1 MPVKLVGRHYIADS
15 QISKRSRVKSKKFNQ
30 RRSFMSKLLRNL
42 LALAL
47 AGASASAVAEVT
59 IGVTLSATGPAA
71 SLGIPEKNT
80 IALMPKTIGG
90 ETVKYVVLD
99 DASDPTAASKNARK
113 LTTEDKAD
121 VIIGSSTTPTSTAV
135 LEVAAETK
143 TPQIALAPFAPAA
156 DKAAWVF
163 QTPQDFGI
171 MAGAIVAHMQ
181 ANNVKTVAFIGYSD
195 GYGELWLRVMNS
207 ITAAKGI
214 KMVATERYN
223 RTDTSVTG
231 QILKILSEKPDSVL
245 VVGSGTPAALPQA
258 TLVERGYKGRIY
270 QTHGVAN
277 NDFLRVGG
285 KNVEGAVL
293 PVGPVLVPAQL
304 PDSHP
309 SKKAALEYI
318 KAYEAANGAGS
329 HSTFGAH
336 TWDAGLLL
344 QRAIPEALKKAKPGT
359 AEFRAALREALEN
372 VKELAATH
380 GVFTFSATDH
390 KGLDGRSVVM
400 VSIENG
406 AWKLLR

>member
-1 MPVKLVGRHYIADS
+1 
-15 QISKRSRVKSKKFNQ
+15 
-30 RRSFMSKLLRNL
+30 MSKFSRSLLA

-47 AGASASAVAEVT
+47 AGAATSALADITV
-59 IGVTLSATGPAA
+59 GVTLSATGPAA

-80 IALMPKTIGG
+80 IPLMPKSIGG
-90 ETVKYVVLD
+90 QKVNYIVLD
-99 DASDPTAASKNARK
+99 DATDPTAASKNARK
-113 LTTEDKAD
+113 LTSEDKAD

-163 QTPQDFGI
+163 QAPQDFGI
-171 MAGAIVAHMQ
+171 MAGAVVGHML
-181 ANNVKTVAFIGYSD
+181 ANGVKTVAFIGYSD
-195 GYGELWLRVMNS
+195 GYGELWLRVMNG

-214 KMVATERYN
+214 KMVATERFN

-231 QILKILSEKPDSVL
+231 QILKILSVNPDAVL

-293 PVGPVLVPAQL
+293 PIGPVLIPNQL

-309 SKKAALEYI
+309 SKKAALEYV
-318 KAYEAANGAGS
+318 KAYEAAYGVGT

-336 TWDAGLLL
+336 TWDAGLML
-344 QRAIPEALKKAKPGT
+344 QRAVPEALKKAQPGT

-380 GVFTFSATDH
+380 GVFSFSATDH

-400 VSIENG
+400 VRVENG

>member
-1 MPVKLVGRHYIADS
+1 
-15 QISKRSRVKSKKFNQ
+15 
-30 RRSFMSKLLRNL
+30 MSKSLRIL
-42 LALAL
+42 LALSL
-47 AGASASAVAEVT
+47 AGAATSALADIT

-80 IALMPKTIGG
+80 VALMPATMGG
-90 ETVKYVVLD
+90 EKVNYVVLD
-99 DASDPTAASKNARK
+99 DATDPTAASKNARK
-113 LTTEDKAD
+113 LTSEDKAD

-143 TPQIALAPFAPAA
+143 TPMIALAPFAPAA

-163 QTPQDFGI
+163 QAPQDFGI
-171 MAGAIVAHMQ
+171 MAGAVVGHML
-181 ANNVKTVAFIGYSD
+181 ANGVKTVAFIGYSD

-214 KMVATERYN
+214 KMVATERFN

-231 QILKILSEKPDSVL
+231 QVLKILSVNPDAVL
-245 VVGSGTPAALPQA
+245 VVGSGTPAVLPQA

-270 QTHGVAN
+270 QTHGIAN

-293 PVGPVLVPAQL
+293 PIGPVLVPAQL

-309 SKKAALEYI
+309 SKKPALEYI
-318 KAYEAANGAGS
+318 KAYEAAYGVGS

-336 TWDAGLLL
+336 TWDAGLML
-344 QRAIPEALKKAKPGT
+344 QRAVPEALKKAKPGT
-359 AEFRAALREALEN
+359 AEFRAALRDALEN
-372 VKELAATH
+372 IKDLAATH
-380 GVFTFSATDH
+380 GVFNFSPTDH
-390 KGLDGRSVVM
+390 KGLDGRAVVM
-400 VSIENG
+400 VRIENG
-406 AWKLLR
+406 TWKLLH

>member
-1 MPVKLVGRHYIADS
+1 
-15 QISKRSRVKSKKFNQ
+15 
-30 RRSFMSKLLRNL
+30 MSKLSRNL
-42 LALAL
+42 LALVL
-47 AGASASAVAEVT
+47 AGAATSVLADIT

-80 IALMPKTIGG
+80 IPLMPTSMGG
-90 ETVKYVVLD
+90 QKINYVVLD
-99 DASDPTAASKNARK
+99 DATDPTAASKNARK
-113 LTTEDKAD
+113 LTSEDKAD

-143 TPQIALAPFAPAA
+143 TPMIALAPFAPAA

-163 QTPQDFGI
+163 QAPQDFGI
-171 MAGAIVAHMQ
+171 MAGAVVGHML
-181 ANNVKTVAFIGYSD
+181 ANGVKTVAFIGYSD
-195 GYGELWLRVMNS
+195 GYGELWLRDMNR

-214 KMVATERYN
+214 KMVATERFN

-231 QILKILSEKPDSVL
+231 QILKILSVNPDAVL
-245 VVGSGTPAALPQA
+245 VVGSGTPAVLPQA

-293 PVGPVLVPAQL
+293 PIGPVLVPAQL
-304 PDSHP
+304 PDSNP

-318 KAYEAANGAGS
+318 KAYEGAYGVGS

-344 QRAIPEALKKAKPGT
+344 QRAVPEALKKAKPGT
-359 AEFRAALREALEN
+359 AEFRAALRDALES

-380 GVFTFSATDH
+380 GVFSFTPTDH
-390 KGLDGRSVVM
+390 KGLDGRAVVM
-400 VSIENG
+400 VRVENG
-406 AWKLLR
+406 AWKLLP

>member
-1 MPVKLVGRHYIADS
+1 
-15 QISKRSRVKSKKFNQ
+15 
-30 RRSFMSKLLRNL
+30 MSKLLRNL
-42 LALAL
+42 LVLFL
-47 AGASASAVAEVT
+47 AGAATSVFADITV
-59 IGVTLSATGPAA
+59 GVTLSATGPAA

-80 IALMPKTIGG
+80 VPLMPKIMGG
-90 ETVKYVVLD
+90 QKVNYVVLD
-99 DASDPTAASKNARK
+99 DATDPTAASKNARK
-113 LTTEDKAD
+113 LTSEDKAD

-143 TPQIALAPFAPAA
+143 TPMIALAPFAPAA

-163 QTPQDFGI
+163 QAPQDFGI
-171 MAGAIVAHMQ
+171 MAGAVVGHML
-181 ANNVKTVAFIGYSD
+181 ANGVKTVAFIGYSD
-195 GYGELWLRVMNS
+195 GYGELWLNVMKRL
-207 ITAAKGI
+207 TAEKGI
-214 KMVATERYN
+214 KMVETERFN

-231 QILKILSEKPDSVL
+231 QILKILSANPDAVL

-293 PVGPVLVPAQL
+293 PIGPVLVPAQL

-309 SKKAALEYI
+309 SKKPALEYV
-318 KAYEAANGAGS
+318 KAYEAAYGVGS

-336 TWDAGLLL
+336 TWDASLML

-359 AEFRAALREALEN
+359 AEFRAALRDALEN
-372 VKELAATH
+372 IKDLAATH
-380 GVFTFSATDH
+380 GVFNFSPTDH
-390 KGLDGRSVVM
+390 NGLDGRAVVM
-400 VSIENG
+400 VRVENG

>member
-1 MPVKLVGRHYIADS
+1 
-15 QISKRSRVKSKKFNQ
+15 
-30 RRSFMSKLLRNL
+30 MSKSLRSL
-42 LALAL
+42 LALVL
-47 AGASASAVAEVT
+47 AGAATSALADIT

-80 IALMPKTIGG
+80 VPLMPTTMGG
-90 ETVKYVVLD
+90 QKVKYIVLD
-99 DASDPTAASKNARK
+99 DATDPTAASKNARK
-113 LTTEDKAD
+113 LVSEDKVD

-163 QTPQDFGI
+163 QSPQDFGI
-171 MAGAIVAHMQ
+171 MAGAIVGHMT
-181 ANNVKTVAFIGYSD
+181 ANKVKTVAFIGYSD
-195 GYGELWLRVMNS
+195 GYGELWLRVMNG

-231 QILKILSEKPDSVL
+231 QILKILSANPDAVL
-245 VVGSGTPAALPQA
+245 VVGSGTPAVLPQA

-270 QTHGVAN
+270 QTHGIAN
-277 NDFLRVGG
+277 KDFLRVGG

-293 PVGPVLVPAQL
+293 PVGPVLIPDQL
-304 PDSHP
+304 PNSHP
-309 SKKAALEYI
+309 SKKVALEYI
-318 KAYEAANGAGS
+318 KAYEGAHGAGS

-336 TWDAGLLL
+336 TWDAGLML
-344 QRAIPEALKKAKPGT
+344 QRAVPEALKKAKPGT
-359 AEFRAALREALEN
+359 PEFRAALRDALEN

-380 GVFTFSATDH
+380 GVFSFSPTDH

-400 VSIENG
+400 VHIQNG
-406 AWKLLR
+406 NWKLLP

>member
-1 MPVKLVGRHYIADS
+1 MNKFS
-15 QISKRSRVKSKKFNQ
+15 RS
-30 RRSFMSKLLRNL
+30 L
-42 LALAL
+42 LALIL
-47 AGASASAVAEVT
+47 AGATTSALADIT

-80 IALMPKTIGG
+80 IPLMPTTMGG
-90 ETVKYVVLD
+90 QKVKYVVLD
-99 DASDPTAASKNARK
+99 DATDPTAASKNARK
-113 LTTEDKAD
+113 LTSEDKVD
-121 VIIGSSTTPTSTAV
+121 VIIGSTTTPTSTAV

-171 MAGAIVAHMQ
+171 MAGAIFGHMT

-195 GYGELWLRVMNS
+195 GYGELWLRVMN
-207 ITAAKGI
+207 AMAPAKGI
-214 KMVATERYN
+214 KMVATERFN

-231 QILKILSEKPDSVL
+231 QILKILSVNPDAVL

-293 PVGPVLVPAQL
+293 PIGPVLIPNQL

-309 SKKAALEYI
+309 SKKAALEYV
-318 KAYEAANGAGS
+318 KAYEAAYGAGS

-344 QRAIPEALKKAKPGT
+344 QRAVPEALKKAQPGT
-359 AEFRAALREALEN
+359 AQFRAALRDALEN

-380 GVFTFSATDH
+380 GVFSYSASDH

-400 VSIENG
+400 VHIENG